1 MSGSIKSKENFWLL
15 SFWRL
20 MSRVNNVQEN
30 IISGEI
36 KPRRIKSQ
44 GNSCPGGK
52 FWRKTYREEKVWG
65 KDGAKPLMDNIIPV
79 LNMSSVRIISSHFT
93 CFCQGC
99 FKRHGTFSSCCR
111 KD

>member
-30 IISGEI
+30 NISGEK

-65 KDGAKPLMDNIIPV
+65 KDGAKPSRSIRNTLHTKKIMKYTWCEDV
-79 LNMSSVRIISSHFT
+79 SA
-93 CFCQGC
+93 
-99 FKRHGTFSSCCR
+99 
-111 KD
+111 

>member
-1 MSGSIKSKENFWLL
+1 
-15 SFWRL
+15 

-30 IISGEI
+30 IISGEK

-65 KDGAKPLMDNIIPV
+65 KDGAKPSVGHIWTFTVHKNDGQYDERPFLHVSVHTLGFAKWTRILRFVQKFAKTNSV
-79 LNMSSVRIISSHFT
+79 L
-93 CFCQGC
+93 
-99 FKRHGTFSSCCR
+99 R
-111 KD
+111 KKFLG